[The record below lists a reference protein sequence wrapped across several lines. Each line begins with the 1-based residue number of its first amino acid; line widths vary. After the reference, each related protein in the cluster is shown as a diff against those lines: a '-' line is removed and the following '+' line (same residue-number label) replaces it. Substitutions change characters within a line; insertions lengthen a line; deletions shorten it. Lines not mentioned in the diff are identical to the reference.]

1 MLPWWLCVF
10 GFSKLASCW
19 RLISSRLVCCWSF
32 DIVVWLALLA
42 SLGFFVSGSMF
53 PFVQG
58 SLFPFTGLYMPVH
71 MTCWSPAMFFDLY
84 NFLHLIKKKKEKD
97 RAKIELLVS
106 QERESR
112 KRCSPPPW
120 SGFPHVCWRLLLFEF
135 SLAFFVFFVLL
146 SSLSPFPPLF
156 SLPTCSSFQMSK
168 NKRKAASTV
177 ARRQDALH
185 APIVVPDDH
194 DHDGD
199 GSVVLAL
206 TIALGTKPNA
216 FPCEPRTDLPPMSS
230 SQPSDVCLSDLQ
242 PASMMVVAS
251 GSTSLDEVWVENCFV
266 DSDEEIL
273 EEDQLDFNFSDEECD
288 DSPKSPTLLPVEN
301 VSSPPPSGGRV
312 PDTTTVAGNP
322 IFFTLGSSKWRDLF
336 FSNRSTVSYI
346 KL

>member
-1 MLPWWLCVF
+1 
-10 GFSKLASCW
+10 
-19 RLISSRLVCCWSF
+19 
-32 DIVVWLALLA
+32 
-42 SLGFFVSGSMF
+42 
-53 PFVQG
+53 
-58 SLFPFTGLYMPVH
+58 
-71 MTCWSPAMFFDLY
+71 
-84 NFLHLIKKKKEKD
+84 
-97 RAKIELLVS
+97 
-106 QERESR
+106 
-112 KRCSPPPW
+112 
-120 SGFPHVCWRLLLFEF
+120 
-135 SLAFFVFFVLL
+135 
-146 SSLSPFPPLF
+146 
-156 SLPTCSSFQMSK
+156 MSK

-251 GSTSLDEVWVENCFV
+251 GSTSLDEVWVENFFV

-312 PDTTTVAGNP
+312 PDTTTATLTIHDSGWLVYKFKIEEDKLTVLRGGPYLVYGRPLILRPMTNFFDFSSEEMSRVPVWVKFPNLPLCCLSPVCLSKIASVLRKP
-322 IFFTLGSSKWRDLF
+322 IQSLVLVEIDLLGELRHSIEVSLLEGPTLHQKVVYETLPKFCNFCRVLGHSRLLCPKTATNTNKGPSSQPQAQAMQADKGSI
-336 FSNRSTVSYI
+336 FSR
-346 KL
+346 LGP